1 MFNGFGFIKQF
12 VINKPIDSFKTTP
25 LNYDKKM
32 RRKILVNNNI
42 KQINGFKVDDE
53 QMWLSTT
60 NFRNNVFISL
70 GY

>member
-1 MFNGFGFIKQF
+1 MFNGFRFIKQL

-25 LNYDKKM
+25 LNYENKM

-42 KQINGFKVDDE
+42 TQLNGFRVDDE

-60 NFRNNVFISL
+60 NFRNNGFISL